1 MKIEIS
7 IEKNGE
13 YKDKPGEM
21 EKPELEDE
29 QKMAIGKKLKKNL
42 ALTRMERNLLAAYL
56 LKDEEDDE

>member
-56 LKDEEDDE
+56 LSEEGEE